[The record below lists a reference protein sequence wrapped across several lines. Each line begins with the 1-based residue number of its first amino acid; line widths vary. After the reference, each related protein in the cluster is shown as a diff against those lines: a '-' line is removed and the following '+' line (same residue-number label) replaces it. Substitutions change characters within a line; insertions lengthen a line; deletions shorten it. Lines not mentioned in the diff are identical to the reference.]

1 MKRKLLLVVLLFLP
15 LLLVGCGKEKEIVKE
30 VTPVKRNLTTEEIN
44 GMMGIINDLEYMD
57 YYNKN
62 IVPVK
67 LNNQEVL
74 RISYE
79 VLESKGKVV
88 YGELTFSEL
97 EEVARNYLGF
107 SLEPENLICD
117 THFVLESGQGADIL
131 IYDVDTGIYNYNNK
145 HLGHGAGG
153 LESVVYNSYSS
164 GYELDG
170 TYTIVV
176 KKLFS
181 EILGDIYEESLN
193 YYPSYS
199 DAQNGTNKLFSSS
212 NVDDS
217 YFIQYGD
224 KLKEYTYTFKLVDN
238 HYILTSYT
246 IN

>member
-1 MKRKLLLVVLLFLP
+1 MNKKIILLFILCLP
-15 LLLVGCGKEKEIVKE
+15 FILVGCGREEKVKE
-30 VTPVKRNLTTEEIN
+30 EVVVEKRELTTEEVT
-44 GMMGIINDLEYMD
+44 GMMSVINDLEYMD
-57 YYNKN
+57 YYNKD

-79 VLESKGKVV
+79 VLEKNGKAIH
-88 YGELTFSEL
+88 GKLTFTEL

-131 IYDVDTGIYNYNNK
+131 LYDVNTGIYNYNDK

-153 LESVVYNSYSS
+153 LESNVYNSYVS

-176 KKLFS
+176 NKVFS
-181 EILGDIYEESLN
+181 EILEDVYDESLS
-193 YYPSYS
+193 YYPSYE
-199 DAQNGTNKLFSSS
+199 DAQNTTNKLFRAS
-212 NVDDS
+212 NVSDD
-217 YFIQYGD
+217 YFVQYKD

-238 HYILTSYT
+238 HYVLSSYK
-246 IN
+246 IG